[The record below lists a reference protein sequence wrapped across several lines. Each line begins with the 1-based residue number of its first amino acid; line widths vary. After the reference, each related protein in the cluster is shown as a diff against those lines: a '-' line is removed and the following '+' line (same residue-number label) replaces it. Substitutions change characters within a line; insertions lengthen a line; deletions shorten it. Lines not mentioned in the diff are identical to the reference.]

1 MLSLVYEIYTLTI
14 LQNVCVLPLVVVCC
28 ELGEMYIYIYIYIHI
43 YVYIYIYGGVMNVS
57 INYEL
62 TT

>member
-28 ELGEMYIYIYIYIHI
+28 ELGEMYIHI